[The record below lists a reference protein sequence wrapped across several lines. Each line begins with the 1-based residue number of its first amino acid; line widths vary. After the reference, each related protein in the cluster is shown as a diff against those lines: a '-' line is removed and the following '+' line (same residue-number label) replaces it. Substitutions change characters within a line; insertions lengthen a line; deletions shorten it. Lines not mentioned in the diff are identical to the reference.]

1 MKLSEKLMNFPKRT
15 ITKDELADI
24 IGNRSDEIIF
34 KNIKLCENNGLLKA
48 IVSSG
53 TNGNLKYP
61 VYMKYRIIPPKND
74 NSDLLSE
81 ISSLHIL
88 LQKNGVLSKN
98 PELYRSYRNE
108 LRLLSNYLFRKGTD
122 VISISR
128 KERSFEI
135 FGEEKKLDKTAFCNL
150 LKKLEISGELL
161 GFYDTPEYCFHDYIP
176 KRTPEMTVLICE
188 NKDIWFNIR
197 RMMFENNVYT
207 LWGTSF
213 DGVLYGEGG
222 KISEPRALTEYT
234 KFLGDHSVNYL
245 YWGDIDREG
254 LNIFIRLCRND
265 PDIKIS
271 LFLPAYREMLNRAE
285 NIPVPPSD
293 DKRGIMEDYSEIYKM
308 FPDKYGIMLKNSI
321 SENKR
326 IPQEIISYAV
336 LLSEMR

>member
-1 MKLSEKLMNFPKRT
+1 MNFPKKT
-15 ITKDELADI
+15 ITKDELADL
-24 IGNRSDEIIF
+24 IGNRSDEVLF
-34 KNIKLCENNGLLKA
+34 EDIKQCESNGLLKA
-48 IVSSG
+48 VVSSG

-88 LQKNGVLSKN
+88 LQKNGVLLKN

-108 LRLLSNYLFRKGTD
+108 LRLLSNYLFCKGTD
-122 VISISR
+122 VIPISR

-135 FGEEKKLDKTAFCNL
+135 FGEEKKLDTKTQTGKNPFCNL
-150 LKKLEISGELL
+150 LKRLEISGELL

-176 KRTPEMTVLICE
+176 RRTPKMTILICE

-234 KFLGDHSVNYL
+234 KFLGDHNINYL

-271 LFLPAYREMLNRAE
+271 LFLPAYCEMLERAE

-293 DKRGIMEDYSEIYKM
+293 DKRGIMDDYSKIYKM
-308 FPDKYGIMLKNSI
+308 FPDKYSIMLKNSI
-321 SENKR
+321 SGNKR
-326 IPQEIISYAV
+326 IPQEIISYTV